1 MKKVN
6 QNETNNYNNV
16 NSNIYLKVYID
27 VVKNK

>member
-1 MKKVN
+1 MKKVS
-6 QNETNNYNNV
+6 QNEANNYNNV

>member
-1 MKKVN
+1 MKKVS